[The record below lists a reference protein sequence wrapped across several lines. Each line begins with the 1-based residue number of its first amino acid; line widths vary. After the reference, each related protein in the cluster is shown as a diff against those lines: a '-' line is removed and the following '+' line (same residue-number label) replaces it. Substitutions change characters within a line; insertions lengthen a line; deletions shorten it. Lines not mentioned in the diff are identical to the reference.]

1 MVAQVAQAGF
11 RLFTRTSS
19 AHYAANQLVA
29 KSQWHTNDGE
39 HQQQP
44 SHKQQPSNEAV
55 ELHPQMHLLEK
66 VLMDLAVLSQI
77 D

>member
-11 RLFTRTSS
+11 RLLTRTSS

-44 SHKQQPSNEAV
+44 SHKQQPGNEAV
-55 ELHPQMHLLEK
+55 ELHQQMHLLEK
-66 VLMDLAVLSQI
+66 VLIHLAVLSQI